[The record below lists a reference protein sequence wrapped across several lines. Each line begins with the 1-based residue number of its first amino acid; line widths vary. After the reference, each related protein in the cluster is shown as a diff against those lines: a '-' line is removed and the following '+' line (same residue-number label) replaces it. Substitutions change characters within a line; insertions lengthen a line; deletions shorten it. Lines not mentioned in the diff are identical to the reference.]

1 MEFIVTM
8 CAILKAGVGQGW
20 ETKNLIEQAL
30 KKTGC
35 SQADLARVS
44 GGADKSVI
52 TNVLKGRRGLGAK
65 NRELIAKFAGIDI
78 KPAQVN
84 YND

>member
-1 MEFIVTM
+1 MEFIVNM
-8 CAILKAGVGQGW
+8 CAILKAGVGRVGD
-20 ETKNLIEQAL
+20 ENLIEQAL
-30 KKTGC
+30 KKTGS

-44 GGADKSVI
+44 GANKSVI